1 MDSKFEKVLVLG
13 SGQLAYKC
21 AELVRQFVSAVEVLE
36 LKVTESTI
44 LEKLCGKAEIP
55 YRCVERKGMTEL
67 LMQEMCETLV
77 VSAGNTYLF
86 PSMVIAKENLTI
98 INWHNALLP
107 YHKGR
112 NAEVWAIYDG
122 DKQTGV
128 TWHRIIEDVDAG
140 DILCQRALPI
150 DEKLTAMQLYKKQ
163 CELGEAMFAE
173 ILEPVLAGTC
183 VARAQ
188 EQSPVNQ
195 LHYSYDRP
203 NEGVLDLSWSME
215 QISRFLRAM
224 DYGSLL
230 LLGKMKVEY
239 EGKTYSF
246 YRYKIKESEEFAKER
261 VVTFEENKLTIIE
274 GNQVIVLRDLQEE
287 E

>member
-1 MDSKFEKVLVLG
+1 MDNKFEKVMVLG
-13 SGQLAYKC
+13 SGQLAFKC
-21 AELVRQFVSAVEVLE
+21 AELARQYVSAVEVLE

-55 YRCVERKGMTEL
+55 YRCVERKSMTEL
-67 LMQEMCETLV
+67 LLQELKETLV

-86 PSMVIAKENLTI
+86 PARVIAKENLTI

-107 YHKGR
+107 RHKGR
-112 NAEVWAIYDG
+112 NAEVWAIYEG
-122 DKQTGV
+122 DAQTGV

-140 DILCQRALPI
+140 DILAQRALPI
-150 DEKLTAMQLYKKQ
+150 DEKITAMQLYKKQ
-163 CELGEAMFAE
+163 CELGEVMFAE
-173 ILEPVLAGTC
+173 LLESVLTGTC
-183 VARAQ
+183 AMREQ
-188 EQSPVNQ
+188 EQLAVNQ

-203 NEGVLDLSWSME
+203 NEGILDLGWSME
-215 QISRFLRAM
+215 QIGRFLRAM

-239 EGKTYSF
+239 EGKNYSF
-246 YRYKIKESEEFAKER
+246 YRYKIKESEDFAKER
-261 VVTFEENKLTIIE
+261 VVTFEEDKLTITE